1 MPRCTKRLTI
11 HFQMVSSNVRDLC
24 CSCQCRT
31 SFGLVFVAIDAAV
44 GIDEYIL
51 LYHGY
56 ILANATTAYSDQ
68 PNSSA
73 FCC

>member
-1 MPRCTKRLTI
+1 M
-11 HFQMVSSNVRDLC
+11 
-24 CSCQCRT
+24 
-31 SFGLVFVAIDAAV
+31 AIDAAV

-56 ILANATTAYSDQ
+56 ILVNATTAYSDQ
-68 PNSSA
+68 PNASA